1 MPISA
6 CPARRRPYCAAS
18 DRPRHHHCATTA
30 PLVSPRFP
38 RRKNGCRR
46 RARRAGGVEEGAL
59 SGTARSLPRVAGERK
74 KVEVPSRVR
83 TNASVYCRTYCCT
96 VVAHGSWVVLRVDGL
111 AGGRVGASFR
121 TWVSAFVP
129 LGGGPVL
136 AFGAVCCVISST
148 NQRLCFL
155 LYITLY
161 CCSTWWLGW
170 FVGG

>member
-6 CPARRRPYCAAS
+6 CPARRRPYCAVS
-18 DRPRHHHCATTA
+18 DRPRHHHYATTA

-59 SGTARSLPRVAGERK
+59 SGTIRSLPRVAGERK

-96 VVAHGSWVVLRVDGL
+96 VVAHSNWGCFV
-111 AGGRVGASFR
+111 GGRVGGWTGGCVVSYVGECFR
-121 TWVSAFVP
+121 
-129 LGGGPVL
+129 
-136 AFGAVCCVISST
+136 AFGRWPCSCFWCSMLCYVRVLTDASVSCCT
-148 NQRLCFL
+148 
-155 LYITLY
+155 
-161 CCSTWWLGW
+161 
-170 FVGG
+170 